1 MKLLLSA
8 RRIRLPHGRSQGP
21 ILIYQRHC
29 FRTFSTNSESTST
42 RRPFWIAGICLASGA
57 LAYACYDAY
66 TTWRNLYPLEVRL
79 DLKRGIT
86 AKRAGDPENSVY
98 YKRKA
103 WNTAATLPIEVFQ
116 PEPYLKI
123 TGIAVD
129 LAGELEA
136 EGKMDEAF
144 GLYRDALDL
153 ISTNA
158 EFLSERERL
167 RAVSIAVKMGQLASS
182 SGISVDQEEQLFV
195 RALEE
200 LLKLLMDL
208 QPNTTT
214 TPSGRSYHAL
224 DFTKLHLPRWMS
236 KSDVGVPL
244 QELGDFYGRTGKLEY
259 AIPLYLQG
267 ISLLASDSAG
277 KPSAEDM
284 CRGAQLMNNIAEL
297 VIRGDPTD
305 ERLAYSEDWARNAL
319 SILQT
324 ARKLAKEPISTCEH
338 TLSAAL
344 YNAGILRELAGDQ
357 KQAAILFTSAL
368 EQSQTSGIEEGVQ
381 AAREAIARVDQKR
394 TSK

>member
-1 MKLLLSA
+1 VVLKL
-8 RRIRLPHGRSQGP
+8 
-21 ILIYQRHC
+21 
-29 FRTFSTNSESTST
+29 
-42 RRPFWIAGICLASGA
+42 
-57 LAYACYDAY
+57 
-66 TTWRNLYPLEVRL
+66 TWRR
-79 DLKRGIT
+79 
-86 AKRAGDPENSVY
+86 
-98 YKRKA
+98 A

-167 RAVSIAVKMGQLASS
+167 RAVSIAVKMGQLAPS

-259 AIPLYLQG
+259 VVFPAPTI
-267 ISLLASDSAG
+267 
-277 KPSAEDM
+277 
-284 CRGAQLMNNIAEL
+284 NI
-297 VIRGDPTD
+297 
-305 ERLAYSEDWARNAL
+305 
-319 SILQT
+319 
-324 ARKLAKEPISTCEH
+324 
-338 TLSAAL
+338 
-344 YNAGILRELAGDQ
+344 
-357 KQAAILFTSAL
+357 
-368 EQSQTSGIEEGVQ
+368 
-381 AAREAIARVDQKR
+381 
-394 TSK
+394 